1 MAITELTPE
10 EKKREEEL
18 AKEVIG
24 IKEEL
29 RKTDRQLSMVMD
41 LNKCIGCQLCS
52 MACKNTWTKKEGRE
66 YMWWNTVN
74 TMPGKGTP
82 KDFEKSGGGYK
93 VKEFKDE
100 SNQFTVREPIR
111 GKLPTRKEFGDNWKF
126 NHEEIRTGKFG
137 TTVLQAKNPDGT
149 TPDWG
154 MNWDEDQGALKIDY
168 PNSFYFYLPRIC
180 NQCTYA
186 PCVDACPRHAIY
198 KREEDGIVLI
208 DQDRCKGYRFC
219 LEACPYKKIYF
230 NFQTLTSM
238 KCIFCYPR
246 VEKGVANACARQ
258 CTGRARF
265 VDYIDDENGP
275 VYKLVKEW
283 KVALPLFPQFGT
295 EPNVYYVP
303 PLAPPRIA
311 GDGKLDLSKDRI
323 PLKYLVYL
331 FGPEVEQS
339 LSRLRQEMQR
349 TRDGEKSELMEILI
363 AKRWEKM
370 FGPLKT
376 DPIKSL

>member
-1 MAITELTPE
+1 MAVTEPTPE

-18 AKEVIG
+18 AKEVIS
-24 IKEEL
+24 IKDEL
-29 RKTDRQLSMVMD
+29 RRTNRQLAMVMD

-93 VKEFKDE
+93 VLFEGR
-100 SNQFTVREPIR
+100 VREPIL
-111 GKLPTRKEFGDNWKF
+111 GKLPTRKEFGDIWKF
-126 NHEEIRTGKFG
+126 NHDEIVNSKWG

-149 TPDWG
+149 TPDWA
-154 MNWDEDQGALKIDY
+154 MNWDEDQGALGIKY

-180 NQCTYA
+180 NHCTYA
-186 PCVDACPRHAIY
+186 PCIDACPRHAIY

-219 LEACPYKKIYF
+219 LESCPYKKIYF
-230 NFQTLTSM
+230 NFETLTSM

-246 VEKGVANACARQ
+246 VEQGVANACARQ
-258 CTGRARF
+258 CTGRGRF
-265 VDYIDDENGP
+265 VDYLDNEAGP
-275 VYKLVKEW
+275 VYKLVKKW

-295 EPNVYYVP
+295 EPNVFYVP
-303 PLAPPRIA
+303 PLAPYRI
-311 GDGKLDLSKDRI
+311 DDSGKIDPSKDRI
-323 PLKYLVYL
+323 PLKYMVHL
-331 FGPEVEQS
+331 FGPEAEQA
-339 LSRLRQEMQR
+339 LNLLKREMQR

-363 AKRWEKM
+363 AKRWQEM
-370 FGPLKT
+370 FGPLRT
-376 DPIKSL
+376 DPIHSNLTV